1 MYPMLSYLVTQ
12 VSYGSILLKLGRK
25 DNKSPLLNCHQ
36 LSNGSFG
43 RAKITSSDDNY
54 QEPCYAEDLRD
65 YVCGHA
71 VGTISWACGEHVSSL
86 ASEMVIII

>member
-25 DNKSPLLNCHQ
+25 DNKPPLLNCHQ

-65 YVCGHA
+65 YVDMQLEPLAGP
-71 VGTISWACGEHVSSL
+71 VGNMFHPWQVRW
-86 ASEMVIII
+86 